1 MEGDRK
7 AFLDEVTNK
16 LKKQQR
22 IISRLK
28 KEKDDLTADI
38 KVATSDG
45 QKRKD
50 TTTSFQLEILLQK
63 HDDLIDQLKKEKFRL
78 EEINQQVKKTERQVE
93 KLKLKEVTEG
103 EYQERIKSGR
113 KSVQMLENKL
123 ETMIKRFCTVLTE
136 NKQMRE
142 EIDHLLKERTR
153 FNAIWEKLIFD
164 LNTGKKFMLD
174 LIEQATMAYDQREEW
189 CSKLHAL
196 KIRAHNDVIVHTQ
209 EMREMQRQLDHDGK
223 LREFL
228 TIKGQKRV
236 MRDLEEKEMR
246 KKEQEKEELEKQIKI
261 FQETLDKIKSFCE
274 EGDVEKIAVKYT
286 KQEEE
291 NFALFNYV
299 NELNHELEVLE
310 ESIEDIKTRIS
321 EQKEICEQKAKKEK
335 NTLESLTKALEKA
348 TKIAD
353 NDEEILKKAEHEL
366 SEVLVGIRGIFESV
380 GCDFTP
386 ILGLLGQNPDVNED
400 NVLIYL
406 GLIEKKISGL
416 ITAVYF
422 KEKSVSKSTNKLCC
436 NSTYLIIAHEEEN
449 SLIFLIT

>member
-1 MEGDRK
+1 
-7 AFLDEVTNK
+7 
-16 LKKQQR
+16 
-22 IISRLK
+22 
-28 KEKDDLTADI
+28 
-38 KVATSDG
+38 
-45 QKRKD
+45 
-50 TTTSFQLEILLQK
+50 
-63 HDDLIDQLKKEKFRL
+63 
-78 EEINQQVKKTERQVE
+78 
-93 KLKLKEVTEG
+93 
-103 EYQERIKSGR
+103 
-113 KSVQMLENKL
+113 
-123 ETMIKRFCTVLTE
+123 
-136 NKQMRE
+136 
-142 EIDHLLKERTR
+142 
-153 FNAIWEKLIFD
+153 
-164 LNTGKKFMLD
+164 
-174 LIEQATMAYDQREEW
+174 
-189 CSKLHAL
+189 
-196 KIRAHNDVIVHTQ
+196 
-209 EMREMQRQLDHDGK
+209 MQRQLDHDGK

-386 ILGLLGQNPDVNED
+386 ILGLLG
-400 NVLIYL
+400 
-406 GLIEKKISGL
+406 
-416 ITAVYF
+416 
-422 KEKSVSKSTNKLCC
+422 
-436 NSTYLIIAHEEEN
+436 
-449 SLIFLIT
+449 